1 MLFQGML
8 EDAMTES
15 EIDEMLNVSEEKQN
29 LAVSDEEIILA
40 VASRILE
47 EHKAA
52 FLELAK

>member
-1 MLFQGML
+1 
-8 EDAMTES
+8 MTES

>member
-1 MLFQGML
+1 
-8 EDAMTES
+8 MTES
-15 EIDEMLNVSEEKQN
+15 EIDKMLNVSEEKQN